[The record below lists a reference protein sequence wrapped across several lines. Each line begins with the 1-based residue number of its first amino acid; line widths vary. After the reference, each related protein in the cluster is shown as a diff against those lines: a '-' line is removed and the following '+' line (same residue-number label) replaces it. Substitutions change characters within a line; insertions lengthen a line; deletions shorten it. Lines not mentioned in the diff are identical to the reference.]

1 MWQQM
6 YADIRSNNGDILS
19 VAVDLQ
25 GPDKARPYH
34 EQAGAEFVT
43 VVDEENSL
51 ARIFGYRAIPNGIF
65 VDEEG
70 KLQFQQYGGF
80 DIKKDETAGLVFAF
94 ISGGQVL
101 KLSQATFDGPA
112 SDHFERGLTHYQSGE
127 IVQAR
132 SVWRAGIALDPENW
146 NMRKQLWAI
155 ENPDKFYAGKVDYSW
170 QREQIEH
177 GQ

>member
-1 MWQQM
+1 M

-43 VVDEENSL
+43 VVDDENAL

-112 SDHFERGLTHYQSGE
+112 SDHFERGLAHYQSAE

-132 SVWRAGIALDPENW
+132 AVWRAGIALDPENW